1 MLSILVNAMF
11 GGHWEILLIVGLA
24 VLLFG
29 SAKLPKLF
37 NNMGRSINEFKAGMA
52 QKPENLEDE
61 SKKKKDSKKEA
72 EAEEEKETAD
82 V

>member
-1 MLSILVNAMF
+1 MF
-11 GGHWEILLIVGLA
+11 GGHWEILLIVLLA

-37 NNMGRSINEFKAGMA
+37 NNMGRSINEFKSGMN
-52 QKPENLEDE
+52 QKPEGLEDE
-61 SKKKKDSKKEA
+61 SRKDDKV
-72 EAEEEKETAD
+72 EEKETAD

>member
-1 MLSILVNAMF
+1 MF
-11 GGHWEILLIVGLA
+11 GGHWEILLIVLLA

-37 NNMGRSINEFKAGMA
+37 NNMGRSINEFKSGMN
-52 QKPENLEDE
+52 QKSEGLEDQ
-61 SKKKKDSKKEA
+61 SKKEDDKV
-72 EAEEEKETAD
+72 EEKETID

>member
-1 MLSILVNAMF
+1 MF
-11 GGHWEILLIVGLA
+11 GGHWEILLIVLLA

-37 NNMGRSINEFKAGMA
+37 NNMGRSINEFKSGMN
-52 QKPENLEDE
+52 QKPEGLEDS
-61 SKKKKDSKKEA
+61 SKKDDKV
-72 EAEEEKETAD
+72 EEKETAD

>member
-1 MLSILVNAMF
+1 MF

-37 NNMGRSINEFKAGMA
+37 NNMGRSINEFKSGMA
-52 QKPENLEDE
+52 QKPENLRDE
-61 SKKKKDSKKEA
+61 SNKDSKDKE
-72 EAEEEKETAD
+72 ESEEKETAD

>member
-1 MLSILVNAMF
+1 MF
-11 GGHWEILLIVGLA
+11 GGHWEILLIVLLG

-52 QKPENLEDE
+52 EKPEAIEEKSDA
-61 SKKKKDSKKEA
+61 KEA
-72 EAEEEKETAD
+72 SKETAD

>member
-1 MLSILVNAMF
+1 MF
-11 GGHWEILLIVGLA
+11 GGHWEILLIVLLG

-52 QKPENLEDE
+52 EKPEALEEKTD
-61 SKKKKDSKKEA
+61 KKE
-72 EAEEEKETAD
+72 ESKETAD

>member
-61 SKKKKDSKKEA
+61 SKKDSKKEA

>member
-1 MLSILVNAMF
+1 MF
-11 GGHWEILLIVGLA
+11 GGHWEILLIVLLA

-37 NNMGRSINEFKAGMA
+37 NNMGRSINEFKSGMN
-52 QKPENLEDE
+52 QKPEGLEDS
-61 SKKKKDSKKEA
+61 SKKDDKV
-72 EAEEEKETAD
+72 EEKETID

>member
-1 MLSILVNAMF
+1 MF
-11 GGHWEILLIVGLA
+11 GGHWEILLVVALG

-52 QKPENLEDE
+52 EKPENLEAKSE
-61 SKKKKDSKKEA
+61 SPSKEA
-72 EAEEEKETAD
+72 EEKETAD
-82 V
+82 I

>member
-1 MLSILVNAMF
+1 MF

-37 NNMGRSINEFKAGMA
+37 NNMGRSINEFKSGMA
-52 QKPENLEDE
+52 QKPENLRDE
-61 SKKKKDSKKEA
+61 TNKDSKDKE
-72 EAEEEKETAD
+72 ESEEKETAD